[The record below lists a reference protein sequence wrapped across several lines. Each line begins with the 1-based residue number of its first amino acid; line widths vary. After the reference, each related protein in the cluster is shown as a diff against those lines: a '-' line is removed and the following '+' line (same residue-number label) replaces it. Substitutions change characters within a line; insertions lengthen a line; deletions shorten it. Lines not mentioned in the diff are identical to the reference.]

1 MKEKIIQ
8 KIRELFPNVNLSKER
23 LDAIA
28 DKLAAKITEE
38 DQIEERVNDLN
49 EVVPFAEIAKQDDR
63 VRTLEAE
70 VKKKAANPTDPPNP
84 TNDPPTDPPK
94 PTDDTPKWAKTLLE
108 KVEKL
113 EAGKIATSRR
123 EKVLEKLKD
132 ADEKYRNRVL
142 RDFDRMRI
150 DSDEDFE
157 TVLSDIESDFSDF
170 KQLQSDIGLGND
182 SPFGAFG
189 NLDKGKPSDSEVESI
204 VDSIL

>member
-8 KIRELFPNVNLSKER
+8 KIRELFPNVNLSIER
-23 LDAIA
+23 LDAMA

-70 VKKKAANPTDPPNP
+70 AKKKTAKS
-84 TNDPPTDPPK
+84 TDPPK
-94 PTDDTPKWAKTLLE
+94 EDPDKKDKPDDDPPAWAKTLLE

-113 EAGKIATSRR
+113 ESGKIATSRR

-132 ADEKYRNRVL
+132 ADEKYRNKVL

-157 TVLSDIESDFSDF
+157 TVLSDIVSDFSDF
-170 KQLQSDIGLGND
+170 KQLQSNSGLGND

-189 NLDKGKPSDSEVESI
+189 NMDKGKPSDSEVESI

>member
-113 EAGKIATSRR
+113 ESGKIATSRR

-157 TVLSDIESDFSDF
+157 TVLSDIESDFVDF

>member
-38 DQIEERVNDLN
+38 DQIVERVNDLN

-70 VKKKAANPTDPPNP
+70 AKKKAAK
-84 TNDPPTDPPK
+84 PTDPPK
-94 PTDDTPKWAKTLLE
+94 EDPDKKDKSDDDPPAWAKALLE

-157 TVLSDIESDFSDF
+157 TVLSDIESDFADF

>member
-23 LDAIA
+23 LDAIV

-38 DQIEERVNDLN
+38 DQIEERINDLN

-70 VKKKAANPTDPPNP
+70 AKKKAAKSA
-84 TNDPPTDPPK
+84 DPPK
-94 PTDDTPKWAKTLLE
+94 EDPDKKDKPDDDPPAWAKALLE

-113 EAGKIATSRR
+113 ESGKIATSRR

-157 TVLSDIESDFSDF
+157 TVLSDIESDFADF

>member
-70 VKKKAANPTDPPNP
+70 AKKKAAKS
-84 TNDPPTDPPK
+84 TDPPK
-94 PTDDTPKWAKTLLE
+94 EDPDKKDKFDDDPPAWAKSLLE

-113 EAGKIATSRR
+113 ESGKIATSRR
-123 EKVLEKLKD
+123 EKILEKLKD

-189 NLDKGKPSDSEVESI
+189 NLEKGKPSDSEVESI

>member
-38 DQIEERVNDLN
+38 DQIEEKVNDLN

-70 VKKKAANPTDPPNP
+70 AKKKTAKST
-84 TNDPPTDPPK
+84 
-94 PTDDTPKWAKTLLE
+94 DTPKEDPDKKDKSDDDPPAWAKALLE

-113 EAGKIATSRR
+113 ESGKIATSRR

-189 NLDKGKPSDSEVESI
+189 NLEKGKPSDSEVESI